1 MFHSGEKMSG
11 FNGRDEIATH
21 VHLHKFVALCAGEE
35 RGQQYT
41 VPRAAI
47 YVPWPLYGAA
57 GVSAM
62 QHAVA
67 RRYAAFRPEDT
78 RSWSVSPT
86 GKSVVTC

>member
-1 MFHSGEKMSG
+1 MFRSGEKMSG
-11 FNGRDEIATH
+11 FNGRNKIATH

-67 RRYAAFRPEDT
+67 RDMQRSDQRTREVGVCLQPES
-78 RSWSVSPT
+78 RW
-86 GKSVVTC
+86 